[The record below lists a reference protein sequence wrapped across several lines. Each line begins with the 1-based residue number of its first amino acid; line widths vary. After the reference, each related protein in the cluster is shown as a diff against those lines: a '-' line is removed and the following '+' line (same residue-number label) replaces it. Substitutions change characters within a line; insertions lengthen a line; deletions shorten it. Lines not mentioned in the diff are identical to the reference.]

1 MLLRLWRI
9 PKTKIMISTLI
20 TAFGLFLIIEG
31 LLYAIF
37 PNTMKS
43 MIGKMLNSSNE
54 TLKWTG
60 IISAVIGLIIIW
72 LVKE

>member
-1 MLLRLWRI
+1 
-9 PKTKIMISTLI
+9 MIGTLI

-31 LLYAIF
+31 LLYALF

>member
-1 MLLRLWRI
+1 MLG
-9 PKTKIMISTLI
+9 TLI

-43 MIGKMLNSSNE
+43 MIGKMLDSSNE

-60 IISAVIGLIIIW
+60 IISAVLGLVLIW
-72 LVKE
+72 LIKE

>member
-1 MLLRLWRI
+1 
-9 PKTKIMISTLI
+9 MISTLI

-37 PNTMKS
+37 PNTMKA

>member
-1 MLLRLWRI
+1 
-9 PKTKIMISTLI
+9 MISTLI

-31 LLYAIF
+31 LLYALF
-37 PNTMKS
+37 PNIMKS

-72 LVKE
+72 LAKE

>member
-1 MLLRLWRI
+1 
-9 PKTKIMISTLI
+9 MISTLI

-43 MIGKMLNSSNE
+43 MVGKMLNSSNE
-54 TLKWTG
+54 SLKWTG
-60 IISAVIGLIIIW
+60 IISAVIGLFLIW
-72 LVKE
+72 LVRE

>member
-1 MLLRLWRI
+1 
-9 PKTKIMISTLI
+9 MISTLI

-31 LLYAIF
+31 LLYAFF

>member
-1 MLLRLWRI
+1 
-9 PKTKIMISTLI
+9 MISTLI

-31 LLYAIF
+31 LLYALF

-60 IISAVIGLIIIW
+60 IISAVIGLTIVW

>member
-1 MLLRLWRI
+1 
-9 PKTKIMISTLI
+9 MISALI

-31 LLYAIF
+31 LLYALF

-60 IISAVIGLIIIW
+60 IISAVMGLAIIW

>member
-1 MLLRLWRI
+1 YGEF
-9 PKTKIMISTLI
+9 PKLKIMISTLI

-31 LLYAIF
+31 LLYALF

>member
-1 MLLRLWRI
+1 
-9 PKTKIMISTLI
+9 MISALI

-31 LLYAIF
+31 LLYALF

-60 IISAVIGLIIIW
+60 IISAVIGLMIIW

>member
-1 MLLRLWRI
+1 
-9 PKTKIMISTLI
+9 MISTLI

-31 LLYAIF
+31 LLYALF

-60 IISAVIGLIIIW
+60 IITEFIGLIIIW

>member
-1 MLLRLWRI
+1 
-9 PKTKIMISTLI
+9 MISTLI

-31 LLYAIF
+31 LLYAVF

-72 LVKE
+72 LVKEYIS

>member
-1 MLLRLWRI
+1 
-9 PKTKIMISTLI
+9 MICTLI

-31 LLYAIF
+31 LLYALF

>member
-1 MLLRLWRI
+1 
-9 PKTKIMISTLI
+9 MISALI

-31 LLYAIF
+31 LLYALF
-37 PNTMKS
+37 PSTMKA

-60 IISAVIGLIIIW
+60 IITAVIGLIIIW
-72 LVKE
+72 IVKE

>member
-1 MLLRLWRI
+1 
-9 PKTKIMISTLI
+9 MISALI

-31 LLYAIF
+31 LLYALF

-60 IISAVIGLIIIW
+60 IISAVAGLIIIW

>member
-1 MLLRLWRI
+1 
-9 PKTKIMISTLI
+9 MISTLI

-31 LLYAIF
+31 LLYALF

-60 IISAVIGLIIIW
+60 IISAFIGLIVIW